1 MDGVRFAKGIARKV
15 SFVFIGFSFLGWL
28 LLIAGNRKEFIS
40 SDEEDD
46 YDYND
51 YDDDTYDVL
60 VFFPLL
66 AAIIVGLFLH
76 MMAVVHAL
84 LWEMYSAFAA
94 SITAVLSTLYLVA
107 VGHLMVVMG
116 ISINHD
122 LQTQND
128 VKLAFAGSFLTTLFW
143 AVHLA
148 FWPWFN
154 KDRYRAAVGGTV
166 TIWPSQE
173 ESRIAIRHMKI
184 AVGIVRKVSLI
195 FVGLSFIGWIVFV
208 AGFGTSRDK
217 YLFTVIMD
225 YFGYYSFWAASV
237 VGPFLHILGV
247 IHSLLW
253 GFPGSVVG
261 SVTAV
266 VSVMYLTGVG
276 FVITFFGIL
285 LAGDFNID
293 DGITLLFAGGLISTV
308 FWGIY
313 MALWSWFTNKEAVQE
328 TPLLP
333 NQEVELHVSSQI

>member
-76 MMAVVHAL
+76 IMAVVHAL

-116 ISINHD
+116 ISINGD
-122 LQTQND
+122 LQTPND

-208 AGFGTSRDK
+208 AGFGTFRDK
-217 YLFTVIMD
+217 D
-225 YFGYYSFWAASV
+225 YVSANTPNYYSFWVGSV

-266 VSVMYLTGVG
+266 ISVMYLTGVG
-276 FVITFFGIL
+276 FVIIFIGIVID
-285 LAGDFNID
+285 GDFNTD
-293 DGITLLFAGGLISTV
+293 DGTTLLFAGGLISTV

-313 MALWSWFTNKEAVQE
+313 MALWSWFTDKEAVRE

>member
-116 ISINHD
+116 ISINGD
-122 LQTQND
+122 LQTPND

-143 AVHLA
+143 VALYIY
-148 FWPWFN
+148 F
-154 KDRYRAAVGGTV
+154 Y
-166 TIWPSQE
+166 
-173 ESRIAIRHMKI
+173 IA
-184 AVGIVRKVSLI
+184 
-195 FVGLSFIGWIVFV
+195 
-208 AGFGTSRDK
+208 
-217 YLFTVIMD
+217 
-225 YFGYYSFWAASV
+225 
-237 VGPFLHILGV
+237 
-247 IHSLLW
+247 
-253 GFPGSVVG
+253 
-261 SVTAV
+261 
-266 VSVMYLTGVG
+266 
-276 FVITFFGIL
+276 
-285 LAGDFNID
+285 
-293 DGITLLFAGGLISTV
+293 
-308 FWGIY
+308 
-313 MALWSWFTNKEAVQE
+313 
-328 TPLLP
+328 
-333 NQEVELHVSSQI
+333 